1 MTSEAILAH
10 GLGGR
15 ADLPVPTWLAL
26 FAGVLA
32 VLVSF
37 FALAALWT
45 EPKLRGSR
53 AGTPLPAGI
62 ARVVDARAT
71 RVLLQLIGVL
81 LLALLLATAW
91 FGTDS
96 SASNPA
102 ATWFY
107 VWFWVA
113 LVPLSLALGPIWR
126 RLNPLRTLAA
136 GLRALP
142 PLRDGGR
149 WRRALPER
157 VGYWPATVG
166 LLAFLWLELVYGES
180 DSPRAI
186 AVFVT
191 AYVLVHVAA
200 GSVFGRKWFDHGE
213 SFEVY
218 FGLIAALSP
227 FGRRDDGALVVRNPL
242 DGLLTIQRS
251 EGLTPVVLV
260 VLGSTAFDG
269 LTRLPLWGDVTEGSK
284 GVMLALLGT
293 AGLAGAIIAIAGIY
307 TGGIW
312 LTRPYLRRNS
322 DGQAFEP
329 YSAFAHSLVP
339 IMIGYTVAHYFS
351 FAVFQGQAGLLLA
364 SDPFGLGWDLF
375 GTAEASIDY
384 TVVGAATIAFVQ
396 VAGIVVGHILGVTS
410 AHDRA
415 IGVLRPKYVKV
426 GQYPMLAVM
435 VAYTATGIALVAGV

>member
-1 MTSEAILAH
+1 MILAH

-45 EPKLRGSR
+45 EPKLRGGQ
-53 AGTPLPAGI
+53 AGTPLPAGL

-71 RVLLQLIGVL
+71 RVVLQVVGVV

-96 SASNPA
+96 SATNPA

-113 LVPLSLALGPIWR
+113 LVPLSLALGPVWR

-136 GLRALP
+136 ALRAGLRVLP
-142 PLRDGGR
+142 LRRDGGS
-149 WRRALPER
+149 WRRALPDW

-191 AYVLVHVAA
+191 AYALVHVAA
-200 GSVFGRKWFDHGE
+200 GAVFGRRWFDHGE

-251 EGLTPVVLV
+251 EGLTPVVLI

-269 LTRLPLWGDVTEGSK
+269 LTRLPLWGDVIAGSD

-293 AGLAGAIIAIAGIY
+293 AGLAAAIIAIAGIY

-312 LTRPYLRRNS
+312 LTRPYLRKNGER
-322 DGQAFEP
+322 AVEP

-339 IMIGYTVAHYFS
+339 IMIGYTVARYFS

-364 SDPFGLGWDLF
+364 SDPFGLGWNLF
-375 GTAEASIDY
+375 GTADATIDY
-384 TVVGAATIAFVQ
+384 TVVGATMIAFVQ
-396 VAGIVVGHILGVTS
+396 VTGIVVGHILGVTS

>member
-1 MTSEAILAH
+1 M
-10 GLGGR
+10 
-15 ADLPVPTWLAL
+15 PTWLAL
-26 FAGVLA
+26 FAGVLV

-45 EPKLRGSR
+45 EPKLRGTG
-53 AGTPLPAGI
+53 AGTPLPAGL

-71 RVLLQLIGVL
+71 RVALRAVGVL
-81 LLALLLATAW
+81 LLAMLLATAW

-96 SASNPA
+96 SATNPA

-126 RLNPLRTLAA
+126 QLSPLRTLAA
-136 GLRALP
+136 ALRAGLQVLP

-157 VGYWPATVG
+157 VGYWPATIG
-166 LLAFLWLELVYGES
+166 LLAFLWLELVYAES

-191 AYVLVHVAA
+191 AYALVHVVA
-200 GSVFGRKWFDHGE
+200 GAVFGRRWFDHGE

-227 FGRRDDGALVVRNPL
+227 FGRRGDGALVLRNPL
-242 DGLLTIQRS
+242 DGLLTIERS
-251 EGLTPVVLV
+251 HGLTPVVLV

-269 LTRLPLWGDVTEGSK
+269 LTRLPLWSDVTEGSS

-293 AGLAGAIIAIAGIY
+293 AGLAAAIIAISGIY

-312 LTRPYLRRNS
+312 LTRPYLRRNA

-329 YSAFAHSLVP
+329 YSAFAHALVP

-364 SDPFGLGWDLF
+364 SDPFGLGWNLF
-375 GTAEASIDY
+375 GMASATIDY
-384 TVVGAATIAFVQ
+384 TVVGTTTIAFVQ

-415 IGVLRPKYVKV
+415 IGVLRTNYVKV